1 MIGHDAKSV
10 RSTTS
15 SREPPTRHTYS
26 AQCGYWSKHPPPICL
41 SECLSETPSLVSG
54 RRRQGYA
61 CRFKTRAVA
70 GLMLDSVSDWPK
82 TLALLRRL
90 LRINHVVDPHRARVL
105 WSACPQR
112 GCPQNDQVVLW
123 STQLLRLGC
132 GERHNLTVD
141 FGFKETQATAAIGRE
156 TRSRHYSGPFSYP
169 LSMEGYFRQTPI
181 VKLLYTTLY
190 YSLMHFISPPGVE
203 NIINNKQHDMYL
215 FSRLGKGYDRCLI

>member
-61 CRFKTRAVA
+61 CRSKTRAVA
-70 GLMLDSVSDWPK
+70 GLLLDSVSDWPK

-112 GCPQNDQVVLW
+112 GCPRNDQVVLW

-132 GERHNLTVD
+132 GERHNLAPTLGLRKHRRPPRSEGRPDLDITVVPFRTLFPWRD
-141 FGFKETQATAAIGRE
+141 TSDKRQLSNYFIQHYIIHLCTSFRPQGLRISLTISSTICTSSLAWVKDMTA
-156 TRSRHYSGPFSYP
+156 
-169 LSMEGYFRQTPI
+169 
-181 VKLLYTTLY
+181 V
-190 YSLMHFISPPGVE
+190 
-203 NIINNKQHDMYL
+203 
-215 FSRLGKGYDRCLI
+215 